1 MAMKKAQTSMFE
13 VGTPN
18 DILALVP
25 AHPVMAGPFTI
36 FLHNI
41 FRLSD
46 FYKYK
51 IRTRSE
57 KQNLRFSSSNSKLHS
72 FAFYYVLFQYLRNI
86 RISISSIYSS
96 CWNLILVNKNVVTI
110 VCTGTEPHT
119 YNNWQKKTKFYIS
132 YDNSLYLISNTT
144 DIMFYPTFPPPNV
157 SDPARLLPFIF
168 QNLSL
173 ILYTLMPFLFVF
185 KSLLIHA
192 A

>member
-1 MAMKKAQTSMFE
+1 MECCMAMKKAQTSMFE

-96 CWNLILVNKNVVTI
+96 CWNLILVNKMSSLSSVQAQNPI
-110 VCTGTEPHT
+110 LIIID
-119 YNNWQKKTKFYIS
+119 KKTKFYIS

-144 DIMFYPTFPPPNV
+144 DIMFYPTFHHQM
-157 SDPARLLPFIF
+157 F
-168 QNLSL
+168 L
-173 ILYTLMPFLFVF
+173 IQQGFYHSFF
-185 KSLLIHA
+185 KIWV
-192 A
+192 

>member
-72 FAFYYVLFQYLRNI
+72 FAFLLRLV
-86 RISISSIYSS
+86 SIS
-96 CWNLILVNKNVVTI
+96 
-110 VCTGTEPHT
+110 
-119 YNNWQKKTKFYIS
+119 QKHQDKYKLHLQLLLKFDS
-132 YDNSLYLISNTT
+132 
-144 DIMFYPTFPPPNV
+144 
-157 SDPARLLPFIF
+157 R
-168 QNLSL
+168 
-173 ILYTLMPFLFVF
+173 
-185 KSLLIHA
+185 
-192 A
+192 